1 MVKTKRKV
9 WGHFEDY
16 TKAEAKKIY
25 AKKRNYNKRF
35 QAYWGMG
42 YPKKFKGPR
51 VVDITFFSDANG
63 YEPECLE
70 QIDKIKIGEKW
81 IAPTFGPE
89 RHTVLRIK

>member
-16 TKAEAKKIY
+16 SKAEAKKIY

-42 YPKKFKGPR
+42 YAKKVRVPR

-63 YEPECLE
+63 YDPIDLE
-70 QIDKIKIGEKW
+70 MIDKLKK
-81 IAPTFGPE
+81 
-89 RHTVLRIK
+89 